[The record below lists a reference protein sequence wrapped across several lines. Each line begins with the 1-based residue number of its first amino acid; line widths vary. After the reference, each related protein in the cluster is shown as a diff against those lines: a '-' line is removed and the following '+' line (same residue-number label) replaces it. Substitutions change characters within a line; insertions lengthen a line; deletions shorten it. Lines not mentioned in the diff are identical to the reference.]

1 MLCNVILFYFLKL
14 FLQVWKSLL
23 AFIMVDDKA
32 KHVHNLLNHRS
43 DILSELHAN
52 CPSKGIGRRLV
63 TSSAIIQ
70 VAVI

>member
-1 MLCNVILFYFLKL
+1 
-14 FLQVWKSLL
+14 
-23 AFIMVDDKA
+23 MVDDKA